1 LVGRVPYV
9 DRRKKYEVRLESH
22 DGESVVTARLSRPAA
37 QCYRLFCDA
46 ERIHEWLIAVVDA
59 KIIRRDADA
68 RAIEV
73 EFRGTLDQAT
83 VVYTL
88 DYEYD
93 DASLRVQWTSGTGSL
108 VKIVG
113 SARFTEIDDES
124 CWMRYRLIS
133 ERAHYLPKWDDLL
146 YEVRPAETVVLD
158 FCDWVTGVQENQ

>member
-1 LVGRVPYV
+1 M
-9 DRRKKYEVRLESH
+9 
-22 DGESVVTARLSRPAA
+22 
-37 QCYRLFCDA
+37 FCDA
-46 ERIHEWLIAVVDA
+46 ERIREWLIAVVDA
-59 KIIRRDADA
+59 KVMRRDDKA

-93 DASLRVQWTSGTGSL
+93 DDQLRVQWSSGTGSI
-108 VKIVG
+108 VKIIG
-113 SARFTEIDDES
+113 SARFTSIDEES

-133 ERAHYLPKWDDLL
+133 ERAHYLPKWDDLQ

-158 FCDWVTGVQENQ
+158 FCDWVTGAHD

>member
-1 LVGRVPYV
+1 M
-9 DRRKKYEVRLESH
+9 
-22 DGESVVTARLSRPAA
+22 
-37 QCYRLFCDA
+37 FCDA
-46 ERIHEWLIAVVDA
+46 ERIREWLIAVVDA
-59 KIIRRDADA
+59 KVMRRDDKA

-93 DASLRVQWTSGTGSL
+93 DDQLRVQWSSGTGS
-108 VKIVG
+108 IVRIIG
-113 SARFTEIDDES
+113 SARFTAIDEES

-133 ERAHYLPKWDDLL
+133 ERAHYLPKWDDLQ

-158 FCDWVTGVQENQ
+158 FCDWVTGAHD